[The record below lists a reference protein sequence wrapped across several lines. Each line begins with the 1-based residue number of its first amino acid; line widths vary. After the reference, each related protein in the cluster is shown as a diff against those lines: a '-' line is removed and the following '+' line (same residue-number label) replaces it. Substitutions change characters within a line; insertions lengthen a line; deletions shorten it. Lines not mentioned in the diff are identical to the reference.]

1 MPIKNMQEMDLAGR
15 TVVIR
20 EDLNVPMK
28 DGRITNDKRIRA
40 ALPTIRAALDK
51 GAGVILLSHLGRPTE
66 GQYEE
71 QFSLKPVA
79 ARLGEL
85 LGRPVPLVR
94 EPEEA
99 KPAPGQCVL
108 LGKRPVFSKA
118 RKRMIRPSQPG
129 WPDWVTCM

>member
-51 GAGVILLSHLGRPTE
+51 GAGVILLSHLGRPT
-66 GQYEE
+66 
-71 QFSLKPVA
+71 VA
-79 ARLGEL
+79 
-85 LGRPVPLVR
+85 V
-94 EPEEA
+94 
-99 KPAPGQCVL
+99 
-108 LGKRPVFSKA
+108 
-118 RKRMIRPSQPG
+118 
-129 WPDWVTCM
+129 